1 MEPLQLIGGFQVVIA
16 NEKPNAAPGGNVV
29 LRPSGA
35 TVAAARSG
43 GSPSLL
49 PSDVPWQ
56 IDVRGHKHS
65 SNKMCSNAQSAR
77 TQLHNA
83 AKQVGAR
90 VRM

>member
-29 LRPSGA
+29 LRP
-35 TVAAARSG
+35 SG